1 MEVIGFFLRKNLMR
15 LFKIGFLNNSN
26 KIRTC
31 SQVGYDLLGSH
42 YFNFV
47 ENLDPNTFIVETI
60 KECSLEEIK
69 TFLDALTKTYSE
81 NPPLFKVICG
91 YKEVPPDYFS

>member
-1 MEVIGFFLRKNLMR
+1 MR

-60 KECSLEEIK
+60 KECSLEE
-69 TFLDALTKTYSE
+69 L
-81 NPPLFKVICG
+81 
-91 YKEVPPDYFS
+91 